1 MGQPFIF
8 LLILLTFLTSI
19 FSIDQAYAANPDS
32 IGLTSREI
40 VERLTRLEEGQKAL
54 GKRFDDLR
62 QDIKKEF
69 NGFRAEFRESQNS
82 LRDELKDDIIGLKES
97 QNSLRDELKDDI
109 IGLRN
114 LIYVLLAGIM
124 GLIGFVLWDRR
135 SAISPVINKT
145 RDMEEREYKI
155 LVAMRE
161 YAQKEPKMAEV
172 LRSMGLL

>member
-82 LRDELKDDIIGLKES
+82 LRDELKDDIIGL
-97 QNSLRDELKDDI
+97 
-109 IGLRN
+109 RN